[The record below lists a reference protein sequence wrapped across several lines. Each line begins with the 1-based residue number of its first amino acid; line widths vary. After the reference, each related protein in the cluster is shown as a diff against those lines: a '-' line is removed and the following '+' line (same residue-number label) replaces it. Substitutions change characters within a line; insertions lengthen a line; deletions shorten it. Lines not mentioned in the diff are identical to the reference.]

1 MWTVDVDLCGLWVAL
16 VAGGGRMDGRSV
28 ATDNSM
34 KMLNPPVIAFLMR
47 NFNSTQ
53 IVTKL

>member
-1 MWTVDVDLCGLWVAL
+1 MDLCGLWVAL